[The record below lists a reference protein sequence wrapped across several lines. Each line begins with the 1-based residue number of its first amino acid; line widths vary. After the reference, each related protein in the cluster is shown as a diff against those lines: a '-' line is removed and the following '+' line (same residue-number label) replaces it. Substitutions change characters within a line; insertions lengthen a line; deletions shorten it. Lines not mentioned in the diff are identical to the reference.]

1 MKKFLLYAIGIVLI
15 LILVIGGK
23 IYMDHKKMN
32 EDMLKVVKSDE
43 AKEVYRE
50 YLTNKDPKA
59 FTDEGLIKSYEI
71 DEKSIEHNPMGGINV
86 VLYINHNTKLDAEI
100 ILENGENGLVGGSSS
115 SSAKLNN
122 MIKEKY
128 SK

>member
-1 MKKFLLYAIGIVLI
+1 MKKFLLYAIGIVLL

-43 AKEVYRE
+43 AKKVYRE

>member
-1 MKKFLLYAIGIVLI
+1 
-15 LILVIGGK
+15 
-23 IYMDHKKMN
+23 MDHKKMN

-100 ILENGENGLVGGSSS
+100 ILENGGNGLVGGSSS
-115 SSAKLNN
+115 SSAKLNH